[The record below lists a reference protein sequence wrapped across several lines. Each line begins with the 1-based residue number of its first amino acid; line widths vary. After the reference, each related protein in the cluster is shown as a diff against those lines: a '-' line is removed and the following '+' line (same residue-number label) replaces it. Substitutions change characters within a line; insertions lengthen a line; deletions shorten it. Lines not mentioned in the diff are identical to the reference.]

1 MRLARMATIGCL
13 IILVTL
19 IVYSAQGHQDD
30 QGEVTDRRQGV
41 SSVDGRTEATY
52 QLKINDRWHKVDATT
67 YRRCDIGEQHPACKH
82 K

>member
-13 IILVTL
+13 IILVGLIIYTL
-19 IVYSAQGHQDD
+19 KHND

-82 K
+82 KR

>member
-13 IILVTL
+13 IILVGLIMYTL
-19 IVYSAQGHQDD
+19 KNND

-41 SSVDGRTEATY
+41 SSMDGQPKPVYE
-52 QLKINDRWHKVDATT
+52 LKVNDRWHKVDATT

-82 K
+82 KR